1 MSPREAAEKI
11 TSGRDN
17 YNIKSQTVRHR
28 PKNEIIKVNTFYQ
41 YKSDNRSKINNLA
54 IKEEQ
59 DVSFNKSLTLKS
71 PYAYT
76 TQPSYES
83 KPSIKNSLQRK

>member
-1 MSPREAAEKI
+1 MSPREAAEKLN
-11 TSGRDN
+11 SGRSN

-41 YKSDNRSKINNLA
+41 YKSNDRNKNNDLA
-54 IKEEQ
+54 IREEP
-59 DVSFNKSLTLKS
+59 DISLNKSMTLKS

-76 TQPSYES
+76 S
-83 KPSIKNSLQRK
+83 